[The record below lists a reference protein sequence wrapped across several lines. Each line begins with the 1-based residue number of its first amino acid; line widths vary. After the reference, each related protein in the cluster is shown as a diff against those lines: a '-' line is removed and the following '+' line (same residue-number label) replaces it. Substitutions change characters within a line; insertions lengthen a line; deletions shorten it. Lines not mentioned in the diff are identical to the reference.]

1 MQQAINN
8 TIKIQKKLR
17 EKGLIFF
24 IVFLSLV
31 IPLSTDI
38 YLPAL
43 PKMAAI
49 FNDTKGLVSYT
60 LIGFFIFFGL
70 STLFWGPLSDKFGR
84 KPVLMLGIIIYT
96 IGSILC
102 IMASNIHSL
111 IFYRIIQSIG
121 GGAIVAVSG
130 AIVKD
135 SFEGKKRESVMAFV
149 QSMSMIAPLIAP
161 ILGAFLLKITSWRG
175 LFVILALFGLLA
187 LIGVTLFE
195 ESLIE
200 KHEGD
205 ILSSIGRLTHVAK
218 NPNFSSLM
226 IIFLLSQIGNMAF
239 VSASA
244 YIYINKFQL
253 NEQSY
258 SFFFAIN
265 AFFLII
271 GPLFYIKLSKHLS
284 SFQVVVGSFIVM
296 ILSGIFVCIFGI
308 NSPFIF
314 ASAFIPTSFFS
325 GVLRPLGTNLM
336 FNQQKGDAGSASSL
350 MNFAAT
356 IFGSFGM
363 FLASFNKIDNVIL
376 LGSLTIIT
384 AVISIIL
391 WFPVSKKINM

>member
-1 MQQAINN
+1 MEQVISLK
-8 TIKIQKKLR
+8 TQKKLG

-24 IVFLSLV
+24 IIFLSLV

-43 PKMAAI
+43 PKMAVI

-70 STLFWGPLSDKFGR
+70 STLVWGPISDKYGR
-84 KPVLMLGIIIYT
+84 KPILTLGIIIYT

-102 IMASNIHSL
+102 VIATSVYSL
-111 IFYRIIQSIG
+111 IIYRIIQPIG
-121 GGAIVAVSG
+121 GGAIVAIAG

-149 QSMSMIAPLIAP
+149 QSMSMIAPLLAP

-175 LFVILALFGLLA
+175 LFVALASFGILAF
-187 LIGVTLFE
+187 IGVLLFE
-195 ESLIE
+195 ESNDD
-200 KHEGD
+200 KHEGSV
-205 ILSSIGRLTHVAK
+205 ISSIGRLVHVAK

-244 YIYINKFQL
+244 YIYVNKFHL
-253 NEQSY
+253 SEQAY
-258 SFFFAIN
+258 SFFFAAN

-271 GPLFYIKLSKHLS
+271 GPLFYIKMSKYFS
-284 SFQVVVGSFIVM
+284 SFQIVVGSFAITTV
-296 ILSGIFVCIFGI
+296 SGILVCGFGLS
-308 NSPFIF
+308 SPFIF
-314 ASAFIPTSFFS
+314 AIALIPTSFFS

-350 MNFAAT
+350 MNFTAT
-356 IFGSFGM
+356 IFGTFGM
-363 FLASFNKIDNVIL
+363 FIASLNKIDNVIL
-376 LGSLTIIT
+376 LGALTIIT
-384 AVISIIL
+384 SIISIIL
-391 WFPVSKKINM
+391 WFPISKKITM

>member
-1 MQQAINN
+1 MQQAINL
-8 TIKIQKKLR
+8 KAQKKLG

-24 IVFLSLV
+24 IIFLSLV

-43 PKMAAI
+43 PKMAVI

-70 STLFWGPLSDKFGR
+70 STLVWGPISDKYGR
-84 KPVLMLGIIIYT
+84 KPILTLGIIIYT

-102 IMASNIHSL
+102 VVATSVYSL
-111 IFYRIIQSIG
+111 IIYRIIQSIG
-121 GGAIVAVSG
+121 GGAIVAIAG

-149 QSMSMIAPLIAP
+149 QSMSMIAPLLAP
-161 ILGAFLLKITSWRG
+161 IIGAFLLKITSWRG
-175 LFVILALFGLLA
+175 LFVALTSFGILAF
-187 LIGVTLFE
+187 IGVLLFE
-195 ESLIE
+195 ESIDD
-200 KHEGD
+200 KHDGSV
-205 ILSSIGRLTHVAK
+205 LSSIGRLIHVAK

-244 YIYINKFQL
+244 YIYINKFHL
-253 NEQSY
+253 SEQAY
-258 SFFFAIN
+258 SFFFAAN

-271 GPLFYIKLSKHLS
+271 GPLFYIKISKHLS
-284 SFQVVVGSFIVM
+284 SFQIVVGSFAITTV
-296 ILSGIFVCIFGI
+296 SGILVCAFGLS
-308 NSPFIF
+308 SPFIF
-314 ASAFIPTSFFS
+314 AIALIPTSFFS

-356 IFGSFGM
+356 IFGTFGM
-363 FLASFNKIDNVIL
+363 FIASLNKIDNVIL
-376 LGSLTIIT
+376 LGALTVIT
-384 AVISIIL
+384 SIISIIL
-391 WFPVSKKINM
+391 WFPISKKITI